1 MKTILLTGKT
11 GQVGHE
17 LVTALAP
24 LGRVIA
30 VGRDRLDLT
39 QPDSIVRCVR
49 ETAPD
54 IIVNAA
60 GYTSVDGAESE
71 TALARQV
78 NATAP
83 GILAEE
89 AKRAGALLVHYSTDY
104 VFDGCSGRPYTEDD
118 PPHPLN
124 TYGKTKLEGERLI
137 AQSGCAHLILRASW
151 IYSARGSNF
160 VLTMLKLAREKRE
173 LRVVSDQL
181 GSPSWSRALAIAT
194 AQMLERAE
202 TVADNPGIYHFSAP
216 DVVSRFDFARRIV
229 ELARP
234 ALPPAEWATIESTTT
249 ADYRLPAQRPLRTMT
264 SKDKLRRVFGLE
276 MPSWDRQLTG
286 FMRAFAGGK
295 QP

>member
-1 MKTILLTGKT
+1 MKTILLTGPT

-17 LVTALAP
+17 LVSALAP

-39 QPDSIVRCVR
+39 RPDSITACVR
-49 ETAPD
+49 NIAPD

-71 TALARQV
+71 PELAHQV

-104 VFDGCSGRPYTEDD
+104 VFDGRSDRPYTEND

-137 AQSGCAHLILRASW
+137 AQSGCAHLVLRASW

-160 VLTMLKLAREKRE
+160 VLTMLKLAREKSE
-173 LRVVSDQL
+173 LRVVSDQI
-181 GSPSWSRALAIAT
+181 GSPSWARALAIAT
-194 AQMLERAE
+194 AQLLEHSE
-202 TVADNPGIYHFSAP
+202 TAVNNPGIYHFSAP
-216 DVVSRFDFARRIV
+216 DAVSRFDFARRIV

-249 ADYRLPAQRPLRTMT
+249 ANYPLPAQRPLRAAT
-264 SKDKLRRVFGLE
+264 SKDKLKRVFGLE
-276 MPSWDRQLTG
+276 MPAWDRQLTD
-286 FMRAFAGGK
+286 FMQALAGGK